1 VAWLIAS
8 FFHKGN
14 EFDES
19 EIDADDEA
27 EENRHSAKNYNQK
40 GNKAIQITSQSIVS
54 KILD

>member
-1 VAWLIAS
+1 MIANGFLVVAWLIAS

-27 EENRHSAKNYNQK
+27 EENRHSAKNRYEK
-40 GNKAIQITSQSIVS
+40 LKDADIIME
-54 KILD
+54 